1 MQEIQKT
8 TCFKKT
14 LEKLPWISGR
24 EDEGLLLLPPSLLQ
38 TLNRA
43 KQGYFL
49 GICRKFLQNIFFFR
63 QELVQLLE

>member
-14 LEKLPWISGR
+14 LEKLQWISGR
-24 EDEGLLLLPPSLLQ
+24 RDEGLVLLPPSLLQ
-38 TLNRA
+38 KLNRA

-49 GICRKFLQNIFFFR
+49 GICRNFYRTFFS
-63 QELVQLLE
+63 LGKN